1 MKPSLDILDELKST
15 SPLLAGMDRIN
26 VFSVPTGYF
35 EALSGEIFMRCDTT
49 SAIKGLNV
57 PEGYFDG
64 LANQIIT
71 RIRKEDASAEL
82 RKLSPLLY
90 SIQGENVF
98 TVPRDYFNGLAENI
112 NDRLKPAAKVVKMPL
127 GKRIVQFAAAAMI
140 SSILA
145 TSGWWISNREQG
157 NNAEQ
162 NTAFGDVLKDSK
174 QYKTVAQIEEGIDKI
189 SEDEIIKYLE
199 STGTDADNEL
209 LAKNI
214 TEQELPAQTDYLLD
228 EKTLETYLNQIDSKT
243 NN

>member
-1 MKPSLDILDELKST
+1 MKPSFHILDELKST
-15 SPLLAGMDRIN
+15 SPLLAGLDRIN
-26 VFSVPTGYF
+26 VFSVTPGYF
-35 EALSGEIFMRCDTT
+35 DSLAGEIFMLCDTT

-64 LANQIIT
+64 LADQILA
-71 RIRKEDASAEL
+71 K
-82 RKLSPLLY
+82 
-90 SIQGENVF
+90 V
-98 TVPRDYFNGLAENI
+98 NGLAENI
-112 NDRLKPAAKVVKMPL
+112 NYKIKPAAKVVKMPL
-127 GKRIVQFAAAAMI
+127 RKRIAQFAAAAML
-140 SSILA
+140 SGILA
-145 TSGWWISNREQG
+145 TSGWWISNREHGQKPVAD
-157 NNAEQ
+157 NAWG
-162 NTAFGDVLKDSK
+162 TVLIESK
-174 QYKTVAQIEEGIDKI
+174 QYKTVQQIEEGMDKI